1 MARAICGVIPVVAI
15 CCLALLATA
24 QITFPPEVKALRAIR
39 DKLQDP
45 SNNLNWTKSSD
56 PCTSNWTGVFC
67 YLDHSDGYLHV
78 GELRMLKLNL
88 FGELA
93 SELGELSFMTIL
105 NFMWNYISGSIPK
118 EISNLSNLKYLLLS
132 GNNLTGPLPDELGY
146 LPNLLILQVDDNNI
160 TGQLPKSFA
169 NLQSVKHFHLNN
181 NSISGQIPSE
191 LSTLPQLLHFLLD
204 NNNLSGHLP
213 GEFSQLPSLRILQLD
228 NNNFGG
234 TTIPPSYSNMSE
246 LVKLSLRNC
255 GLQGPVP
262 DLSSIK
268 HLRYIDL
275 SSNQLTGMIP
285 TNKLSVNITA
295 VILSNNSL
303 SGPIPSY
310 FSGLRLL
317 QKLSLDEN
325 KLSGSIPSSLWQNV
339 ILNGSSTLLLDF
351 ENNLFTNITG
361 SLDPPANV
369 TIRLYGNPVCEGGNA
384 LNTGQFCGPSYGDVE
399 PSGSS
404 SNSTDSCPPQS
415 CPTSEGYAYLSGSPV
430 RCFCALP
437 LEVSIRLRS
446 PSFADF
452 RPYIDNYKGF
462 MTTFLELDPYQLVI
476 NPYIWE
482 QGPRLSM
489 FLKFFPQPNENNIS
503 TFNSSELQRLVNL
516 IATYSIPAND
526 IFGPYELRNFTF
538 LGPYGSVYLQLPKSG
553 MSKGALAGVILGSI
567 ACSFIVASIL
577 VVVLIY
583 YKKHKQS
590 QPEVPRSQTSFKV
603 PIKTGSVK
611 DFSFEELEEATS
623 GFSITTQVG
632 QGGYGK
638 VYKGV
643 LADGTVVAI
652 KRAHQGS
659 LQSQAEF
666 ITEIELLSRLHHRN
680 LVSLVGYCDEQGE
693 QMLVYEFMPN
703 GSLHDLLSGSRNS
716 LSSATRLRIALGSA
730 KGILYLHTE
739 ADPPIIHR
747 DIKANNMLLD
757 NKLNPKVSDFGI
769 SRLAPVTDGEGASA
783 HVSTNVKGT
792 PGYLDPEYFL
802 THKLTEKSDVYSL
815 GIVFLQLLTGMR
827 PISHGRNIVREV
839 SAACQSGMMLSMI
852 DPSMG
857 LYSPECI
864 KKFMALALKCTHDKP
879 QPRPTMLEVVR
890 ELENLITSLKD
901 SGTAPSDS
909 DASGSGVSLGIGI
922 ALPHVSS
929 DKSAHDHELGEFMG
943 SNLISGVIPT
953 IRPR

>member
-105 NFMWNYISGSIPK
+105 NFMWNHISGSIPK

-191 LSTLPQLLHFLLD
+191 LSTLPQLLH
-204 NNNLSGHLP
+204 
-213 GEFSQLPSLRILQLD
+213 
-228 NNNFGG
+228 
-234 TTIPPSYSNMSE
+234 
-246 LVKLSLRNC
+246 LSLRNC

-285 TNKLSVNITA
+285 TNKLSDNITA
-295 VILSNNSL
+295 V
-303 SGPIPSY
+303 Y
-310 FSGLRLL
+310 
-317 QKLSLDEN
+317 
-325 KLSGSIPSSLWQNV
+325 
-339 ILNGSSTLLLDF
+339 
-351 ENNLFTNITG
+351 
-361 SLDPPANV
+361 
-369 TIRLYGNPVCEGGNA
+369 
-384 LNTGQFCGPSYGDVE
+384 
-399 PSGSS
+399 
-404 SNSTDSCPPQS
+404 
-415 CPTSEGYAYLSGSPV
+415 
-430 RCFCALP
+430 
-437 LEVSIRLRS
+437 
-446 PSFADF
+446 
-452 RPYIDNYKGF
+452 
-462 MTTFLELDPYQLVI
+462 
-476 NPYIWE
+476 
-482 QGPRLSM
+482 
-489 FLKFFPQPNENNIS
+489 
-503 TFNSSELQRLVNL
+503 
-516 IATYSIPAND
+516 
-526 IFGPYELRNFTF
+526 
-538 LGPYGSVYLQLPKSG
+538 
-553 MSKGALAGVILGSI
+553 
-567 ACSFIVASIL
+567 
-577 VVVLIY
+577 
-583 YKKHKQS
+583 S

-632 QGGYGK
+632 QGGYGE

-652 KRAHQGS
+652 KRARQGS

-703 GSLHDLLSGSRNS
+703 GSLHDLLCGSRNS
-716 LSSATRLRIALGSA
+716 LSSATRLHIALGSA

-747 DIKANNMLLD
+747 DIKANNILLD

-890 ELENLITSLKD
+890 ELENLIASLKD
-901 SGTAPSDS
+901 SETAPSDS